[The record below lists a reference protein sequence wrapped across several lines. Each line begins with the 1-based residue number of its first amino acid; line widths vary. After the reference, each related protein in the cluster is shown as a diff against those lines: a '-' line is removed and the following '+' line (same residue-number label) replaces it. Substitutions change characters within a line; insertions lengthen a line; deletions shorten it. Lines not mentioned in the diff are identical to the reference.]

1 MGTFKEAPTWFP
13 FETRAKLTGVQGATQ
28 MLLGYARVS
37 TLEQNLDL
45 QKDDLKKAGCD
56 RIFTD
61 KDSGM
66 KDDMPGFKEAFD
78 FLRKGDT
85 LVVWKLDRL
94 GRSLSHLIEL
104 IAAFKEKG
112 AYFKSLQENIDT
124 TSSVGKLIFHIFGAL
139 AEFERDVIKQRTM
152 AGLAS
157 ARARGRLGG
166 RPKLL
171 DHQKTAQAHAMHKD
185 NSLSIKDICKT
196 LGISKT
202 TFYRYISIKS
212 KKPC

>member
-1 MGTFKEAPTWFP
+1 MDSLRIISYLSTFFLCQLAWFG
-13 FETRAKLTGVQGATQ
+13 FSFKIFFDS
-28 MLLGYARVS
+28 LLFR
-37 TLEQNLDL
+37 NLN
-45 QKDDLKKAGCD
+45 GW
-56 RIFTD
+56 
-61 KDSGM
+61 
-66 KDDMPGFKEAFD
+66 
-78 FLRKGDT
+78 FLCEHKGWYLNEHYRKG
-85 LVVWKLDRL
+85 
-94 GRSLSHLIEL
+94 
-104 IAAFKEKG
+104 AF
-112 AYFKSLQENIDT
+112 FKSLQENIDT

-212 KKPC
+212 KKTALKPGYPGLIKG